1 MKEIPYMNSRCWV
14 LSFTLV
20 AILGF
25 RAFGQS
31 KAALKPEKIE
41 IDKAIIVIVLTDF
54 IEDAKKNGAFYED
67 KGVISLNICPGD
79 SVGQTRYTLQLLID
93 NRYEDQ
99 PIVKYTYFRNY
110 VVLFDSCRYQL
121 SIPDREEYFKALN
134 EEIGD
139 RVYKRPT
146 KKGRWMTYQTKEGK
160 TVSGMREHTVIR
172 LGEGQ
177 QNERVYIVDSDN
189 KFKKLRT
196 L

>member
-1 MKEIPYMNSRCWV
+1 MKEIQYMHSRCWM

-25 RAFGQS
+25 RSFGQN

-41 IDKAIIVIVLTDF
+41 IDKAIIVTVLTDF

-67 KGVISLNICPGD
+67 KGVIRLNICPGD
-79 SVGQTRYTLQLLID
+79 SAGQTRYTLQLFID

-99 PIVKYTYFRNY
+99 PIVKYAYFRNY
-110 VVLFDSCRYQL
+110 VVLFDSCRYL
-121 SIPDREEYFKALN
+121 VNIPNREEYFKALN
-134 EEIGD
+134 DEIGD

-160 TVSGMREHTVIR
+160 TISGMREHTVIR

-177 QNERVYIVDSDN
+177 QNERVYIVDSEN
-189 KFKKLRT
+189 KFRKLKT
-196 L
+196 V